1 METLLSKATRR
12 LTALMTIEYGTPKKP
27 ATCQKGD
34 DFDCP
39 VDDAPGLILRG
50 IAVPAQNTA
59 PGSSPQHAQTPVD
72 IPPNYQ
78 QSLSADELVDLARK
92 LGAKSDV
99 NRKDEAV
106 AFIDAVV
113 AERTAAANG

>member
-1 METLLSKATRR
+1 MSPSTRR
-12 LTALMTIEYGTPKKP
+12 LTALMTIEYGTPKQP

-50 IAVPAQNTA
+50 IAVPARNAEPA
-59 PGSSPQHAQTPVD
+59 PSPQPAPNLVD

-78 QSLSADELVDLARK
+78 QRLSVDELVALARK

-99 NRKDEAV
+99 NREDEVV
-106 AFIDAVV
+106 AFIDAVI
-113 AERTAAANG
+113 AERAAAASA